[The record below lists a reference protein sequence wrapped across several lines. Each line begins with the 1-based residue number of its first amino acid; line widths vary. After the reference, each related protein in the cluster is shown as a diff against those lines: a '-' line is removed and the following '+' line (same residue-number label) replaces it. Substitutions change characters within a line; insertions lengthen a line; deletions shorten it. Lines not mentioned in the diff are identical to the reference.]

1 MEPSMQNK
9 RNEYIIA
16 STKLDDLNG
25 FMDEKS
31 NVQLLTFG
39 SSSVLPD
46 ASVKGDSLYELRR
59 PWRVFAADSIS
70 ILVPTNI

>member
-1 MEPSMQNK
+1 MQNK
-9 RNEYIIA
+9 LIEYMSA
-16 STKLDDLNG
+16 STKLILKG
-25 FMDEKS
+25 FNPEKS
-31 NVQLLTFG
+31 NVQLLSFD

-59 PWRVFAADSIS
+59 LWRVFAADSIS